1 MLENNLTIISIYI
14 IKEAYLLFLFV
25 IDIIEKGKNMHLKID
40 EYKMPLSV
48 LNYRENLLNNL
59 KFFNFEKISWA
70 ILSGEFERD
79 QDLKDEIFEL
89 AIKFLDFDIDEFQ
102 NILAAKWETQDT
114 DVQKLID
121 DQYERVKTM
130 FISFIFDQLPFNY
143 LIKISK
149 KQGKYNLKENIRE
162 NLIEL
167 LNIEIQKLVSLD
179 NTLDLL
185 QEQMP
190 ETKRKNELNIATS
203 KITNSYKKIIIEN
216 KMLIGIVREL
226 SLNVLENLVDKYI
239 DNKKVFSNLY

>member
-1 MLENNLTIISIYI
+1 
-14 IKEAYLLFLFV
+14 
-25 IDIIEKGKNMHLKID
+25 MHLKID

-89 AIKFLDFDIDEFQ
+89 AIKFLDFDVDEFQ

-185 QEQMP
+185 QDQMP

>member
-1 MLENNLTIISIYI
+1 
-14 IKEAYLLFLFV
+14 
-25 IDIIEKGKNMHLKID
+25 MHLKID

-48 LNYRENLLNNL
+48 LSYRENLLNNL

-185 QEQMP
+185 QDQMP

>member
-1 MLENNLTIISIYI
+1 
-14 IKEAYLLFLFV
+14 
-25 IDIIEKGKNMHLKID
+25 MHLKID

-48 LNYRENLLNNL
+48 LSYREKLLNNL

>member
-1 MLENNLTIISIYI
+1 M
-14 IKEAYLLFLFV
+14 LFLFV

-48 LNYRENLLNNL
+48 LSYRENLLNNL

-185 QEQMP
+185 QDQMP

>member
-1 MLENNLTIISIYI
+1 M
-14 IKEAYLLFLFV
+14 LFLFV

-48 LNYRENLLNNL
+48 LSYRENLLNNL

>member
-1 MLENNLTIISIYI
+1 
-14 IKEAYLLFLFV
+14 
-25 IDIIEKGKNMHLKID
+25 MHLKID

-48 LNYRENLLNNL
+48 LSYRENLLNNL

-226 SLNVLENLVDKYI
+226 SLNILENLVDKYI

>member
-1 MLENNLTIISIYI
+1 M
-14 IKEAYLLFLFV
+14 LFLFV

>member
-1 MLENNLTIISIYI
+1 
-14 IKEAYLLFLFV
+14 
-25 IDIIEKGKNMHLKID
+25 MHLKIL

-48 LNYRENLLNNL
+48 LSYRENLLNNL

>member
-1 MLENNLTIISIYI
+1 
-14 IKEAYLLFLFV
+14 
-25 IDIIEKGKNMHLKID
+25 MHLKID

-89 AIKFLDFDIDEFQ
+89 AIKFLDFDVDEFQ

-185 QEQMP
+185 QDQMP

-226 SLNVLENLVDKYI
+226 SLNVLENIIDKYI

>member
-1 MLENNLTIISIYI
+1 M
-14 IKEAYLLFLFV
+14 LFLFV
-25 IDIIEKGKNMHLKID
+25 IGIIEKGKNMHLKID

-48 LNYRENLLNNL
+48 LSYRENLLNNL

-226 SLNVLENLVDKYI
+226 SLNILENLVDKYI

>member
-1 MLENNLTIISIYI
+1 
-14 IKEAYLLFLFV
+14 
-25 IDIIEKGKNMHLKID
+25 MHLKID
-40 EYKMPLSV
+40 EYKIPLSV

-185 QEQMP
+185 QDQMP

>member
-48 LNYRENLLNNL
+48 LSYRENLLNNL

-226 SLNVLENLVDKYI
+226 SLNVLENLIDKYI

>member
-1 MLENNLTIISIYI
+1 
-14 IKEAYLLFLFV
+14 
-25 IDIIEKGKNMHLKID
+25 MHLKID

-89 AIKFLDFDIDEFQ
+89 AIKFLDFDVDEFQ

>member
-25 IDIIEKGKNMHLKID
+25 IDIIEKGKNMYLKID

-48 LNYRENLLNNL
+48 LSYRENLLNNL

-203 KITNSYKKIIIEN
+203 KITNS
-216 KMLIGIVREL
+216 
-226 SLNVLENLVDKYI
+226 
-239 DNKKVFSNLY
+239 

>member
-1 MLENNLTIISIYI
+1 
-14 IKEAYLLFLFV
+14 
-25 IDIIEKGKNMHLKID
+25 MHLKID

>member
-1 MLENNLTIISIYI
+1 
-14 IKEAYLLFLFV
+14 
-25 IDIIEKGKNMHLKID
+25 MHLKID

-48 LNYRENLLNNL
+48 LSYRENLLNNL

-179 NTLDLL
+179 NTFDLL

>member
-1 MLENNLTIISIYI
+1 M
-14 IKEAYLLFLFV
+14 LFLFV

-48 LNYRENLLNNL
+48 LSYRENLLNNL

-167 LNIEIQKLVSLD
+167 LNIEIQKLV
-179 NTLDLL
+179 
-185 QEQMP
+185 
-190 ETKRKNELNIATS
+190 
-203 KITNSYKKIIIEN
+203 
-216 KMLIGIVREL
+216 
-226 SLNVLENLVDKYI
+226 
-239 DNKKVFSNLY
+239 

>member
-1 MLENNLTIISIYI
+1 
-14 IKEAYLLFLFV
+14 
-25 IDIIEKGKNMHLKID
+25 MHLKID

-59 KFFNFEKISWA
+59 KFFNFEKISQA

-130 FISFIFDQLPFNY
+130 FISFIFDQFPFNY

>member
-1 MLENNLTIISIYI
+1 M
-14 IKEAYLLFLFV
+14 LFLFV

-185 QEQMP
+185 QDQMP

>member
-1 MLENNLTIISIYI
+1 M
-14 IKEAYLLFLFV
+14 
-25 IDIIEKGKNMHLKID
+25 
-40 EYKMPLSV
+40 
-48 LNYRENLLNNL
+48 
-59 KFFNFEKISWA
+59 
-70 ILSGEFERD
+70 
-79 QDLKDEIFEL
+79 Q

>member
-1 MLENNLTIISIYI
+1 
-14 IKEAYLLFLFV
+14 
-25 IDIIEKGKNMHLKID
+25 MHLKID

-48 LNYRENLLNNL
+48 LSYRENLLNNL

-185 QEQMP
+185 QDQMP

-203 KITNSYKKIIIEN
+203 KITNSYRKIIIEN

>member
-1 MLENNLTIISIYI
+1 
-14 IKEAYLLFLFV
+14 
-25 IDIIEKGKNMHLKID
+25 MHLKID

-185 QEQMP
+185 QDQMP

-226 SLNVLENLVDKYI
+226 SLNVLENIIDKYI

>member
-1 MLENNLTIISIYI
+1 M
-14 IKEAYLLFLFV
+14 LFLFV

-179 NTLDLL
+179 NTFDLL

-190 ETKRKNELNIATS
+190 EIKRKNELNIATS

>member
-1 MLENNLTIISIYI
+1 
-14 IKEAYLLFLFV
+14 
-25 IDIIEKGKNMHLKID
+25 MHLKID
-40 EYKMPLSV
+40 EYKMSLSV

>member
-1 MLENNLTIISIYI
+1 M
-14 IKEAYLLFLFV
+14 LFLFV

-48 LNYRENLLNNL
+48 LSYRENLLNNL

-89 AIKFLDFDIDEFQ
+89 AIKFLDFDVDEFQ

-185 QEQMP
+185 QDQMP

>member
-1 MLENNLTIISIYI
+1 M
-14 IKEAYLLFLFV
+14 LFLFV

-89 AIKFLDFDIDEFQ
+89 AIKFLDFNIDEFQ

>member
-1 MLENNLTIISIYI
+1 
-14 IKEAYLLFLFV
+14 
-25 IDIIEKGKNMHLKID
+25 MHLKID

-48 LNYRENLLNNL
+48 LSYRENLLNNL

-130 FISFIFDQLPFNY
+130 FISFSFDQLPFNY

>member
-1 MLENNLTIISIYI
+1 
-14 IKEAYLLFLFV
+14 
-25 IDIIEKGKNMHLKID
+25 MHLKID

-226 SLNVLENLVDKYI
+226 SLNILENLVDKYI

>member
-1 MLENNLTIISIYI
+1 M
-14 IKEAYLLFLFV
+14 LFLFV

-185 QEQMP
+185 QDQMP

-226 SLNVLENLVDKYI
+226 SLNVLENLIDKYI

>member
-1 MLENNLTIISIYI
+1 
-14 IKEAYLLFLFV
+14 
-25 IDIIEKGKNMHLKID
+25 MHLKID

-48 LNYRENLLNNL
+48 LSYRENLLNNL
-59 KFFNFEKISWA
+59 KFFNFEKICWA

>member
-1 MLENNLTIISIYI
+1 MFLN
-14 IKEAYLLFLFV
+14 IKELQQ
-25 IDIIEKGKNMHLKID
+25 
-40 EYKMPLSV
+40 PLSV
-48 LNYRENLLNNL
+48 LSHKENLLNNL

-70 ILSGEFERD
+70 ILSGEFEKD

>member
-1 MLENNLTIISIYI
+1 
-14 IKEAYLLFLFV
+14 
-25 IDIIEKGKNMHLKID
+25 MHLKID

-185 QEQMP
+185 QDQMP

>member
-1 MLENNLTIISIYI
+1 M
-14 IKEAYLLFLFV
+14 LFLFV

-89 AIKFLDFDIDEFQ
+89 AIKFLDFDVDEFQ

>member
-1 MLENNLTIISIYI
+1 M
-14 IKEAYLLFLFV
+14 LFLFV
-25 IDIIEKGKNMHLKID
+25 IDIIEKRKNMHLKID

-185 QEQMP
+185 QDQMP

>member
-1 MLENNLTIISIYI
+1 M
-14 IKEAYLLFLFV
+14 LFLFV

-179 NTLDLL
+179 NTFDLL

>member
-1 MLENNLTIISIYI
+1 
-14 IKEAYLLFLFV
+14 
-25 IDIIEKGKNMHLKID
+25 MHLKID

-48 LNYRENLLNNL
+48 LSYRENLLNNL

-226 SLNVLENLVDKYI
+226 SLNVLENLVDK
-239 DNKKVFSNLY
+239 

>member
-1 MLENNLTIISIYI
+1 
-14 IKEAYLLFLFV
+14 
-25 IDIIEKGKNMHLKID
+25 MHLKID

-48 LNYRENLLNNL
+48 LSYRENLLNNL

>member
-1 MLENNLTIISIYI
+1 
-14 IKEAYLLFLFV
+14 
-25 IDIIEKGKNMHLKID
+25 MHLKID

-226 SLNVLENLVDKYI
+226 SLNVLENIIDKYI

>member
-1 MLENNLTIISIYI
+1 
-14 IKEAYLLFLFV
+14 
-25 IDIIEKGKNMHLKID
+25 MHLKID

-179 NTLDLL
+179 NTFDLL